1 MKKLQNQQTHVNVAL
16 LKWTIMSA
24 VVVSFV
30 VMISRIGKSAWQAVA
45 VPAIEPRFADLYTIT
60 EGNRCIAEMDLN
72 PLVSNPC
79 DPYGRVMNYP
89 RIWLD
94 IAKLMGNSP
103 TLLGCLILAIGFCG
117 FLIYSYRI
125 NKPNI
130 PIFYFGLSVI
140 SPVALLGIERGN
152 TDIAIL
158 GICAVGIKLVTQTK
172 GLREVMGI
180 LLIFF
185 ASILKLFPIVCLL
198 FVLILVLRET
208 GGGKKVKCIA
218 VVLPLLF
225 FLAVFNTWTD
235 VGAILK
241 GTPSPSTYAYGLGQS
256 LSLFFKLGSGISAV
270 IYISGFLVILL
281 LINHPLDKTKFQ
293 KLVNRARAVRF
304 VIPRKQAEQ
313 QLLLSSILFASTLM
327 VSSWA
332 YRYVFAFLLVPPLL
346 DLKNQPR
353 NFSKGIIDKI
363 IFLIMVIPALLA
375 LQRDSSQSV
384 SNQFISMMTTPICLV
399 VIGISIVWALQAQTD
414 LVSES
419 GGD

>member
-16 LKWTIMSA
+16 LKWTIMST

-225 FLAVFNTWTD
+225 LLAVFNTWTD

-256 LSLFFKLGSGISAV
+256 LS
-270 IYISGFLVILL
+270 
-281 LINHPLDKTKFQ
+281 LDKTKFQ

>member
-1 MKKLQNQQTHVNVAL
+1 
-16 LKWTIMSA
+16 
-24 VVVSFV
+24 
-30 VMISRIGKSAWQAVA
+30 
-45 VPAIEPRFADLYTIT
+45 
-60 EGNRCIAEMDLN
+60 
-72 PLVSNPC
+72 
-79 DPYGRVMNYP
+79 
-89 RIWLD
+89 
-94 IAKLMGNSP
+94 
-103 TLLGCLILAIGFCG
+103 
-117 FLIYSYRI
+117 
-125 NKPNI
+125 
-130 PIFYFGLSVI
+130 
-140 SPVALLGIERGN
+140 
-152 TDIAIL
+152 
-158 GICAVGIKLVTQTK
+158 
-172 GLREVMGI
+172 
-180 LLIFF
+180 
-185 ASILKLFPIVCLL
+185 
-198 FVLILVLRET
+198 LRET

-304 VIPRKQAEQ
+304 GIPRKQAEQ

>member
-1 MKKLQNQQTHVNVAL
+1 
-16 LKWTIMSA
+16 MST

-225 FLAVFNTWTD
+225 LLAVFNTWTD

-256 LSLFFKLGSGISAV
+256 LS
-270 IYISGFLVILL
+270 
-281 LINHPLDKTKFQ
+281 LDKTKFQ